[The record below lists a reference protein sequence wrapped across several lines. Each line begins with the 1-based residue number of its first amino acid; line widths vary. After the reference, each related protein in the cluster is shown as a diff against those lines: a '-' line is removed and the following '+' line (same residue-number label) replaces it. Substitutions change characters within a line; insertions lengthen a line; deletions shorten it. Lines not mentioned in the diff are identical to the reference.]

1 MSYCD
6 NCKPKTAAPEQ
17 EAKQKRTRAPS
28 KYNAYFQEKMKLEE
42 IKKLPHKE
50 RMQRIG
56 EMWKND
62 KESYSS
68 VVKGREP
75 IPEAAA
81 PAVVPSAPAQ
91 AI

>member
-6 NCKPKTAAPEQ
+6 NCKPKPAEETV
-17 EAKQKRTRAPS
+17 KQKRTRAPS
-28 KYNAYFQEKMKLEE
+28 KYNAYFQEKMKEEE

-68 VVKGREP
+68 VVKGQEP
-75 IPEAAA
+75 APAA
-81 PAVVPSAPAQ
+81 PAPAVAPSAPAQ
-91 AI
+91 TI